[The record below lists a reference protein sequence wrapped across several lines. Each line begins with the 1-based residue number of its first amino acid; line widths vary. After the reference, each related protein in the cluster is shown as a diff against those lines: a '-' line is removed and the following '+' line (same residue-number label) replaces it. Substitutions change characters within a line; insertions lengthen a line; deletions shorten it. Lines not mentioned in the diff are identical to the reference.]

1 MEKNRVIELR
11 DRVKQIA
18 NINFFEYT
26 PCNQECSKYGMGKPG
41 IFTSVPKMR
50 KWIEDT
56 LNELNER
63 SNDSNINRPIFFVI
77 LSMIGSVFL
86 KINNMKNH

>member
-26 PCNQECSKYGMGKPG
+26 PFNQECSKYGLGKPG

-56 LNELNER
+56 LNELNKR
-63 SNDSNINRPIFFVI
+63 SNDGKINRPIFFVVI
-77 LSMIGSVFL
+77 SFMIISVFL
-86 KINNMKNH
+86 